1 MSRTGYK
8 VANDRNRYEVLA
20 LETERLRLSVL
31 RKSEASRVNSYFV
44 KNRDFHKKY
53 SQTHTEDYFT
63 VSMQRKYL
71 AYDYNSFLDGTL
83 VPLWITLKET
93 GEIIGRVSFFNFAFG
108 GMMSCACGY
117 HLDKEEP
124 CFCAGRY
131 YLVMRARPGSAP
143 MSPREIR
150 LGGPLFNS
158 PSGQLIPYLIRRRDV
173 LHAQLQGLI
182 TAGVPDRNLIIQ
194 VHEDIS
200 FYEAFIQERMK
211 CHDSAGSVQSD

>member
-31 RKSEASRVNSYFV
+31 RKSEASRINAYFV

-117 HLDKEEP
+117 HLDKDHTGKGYMTEALKGAMAFVFDE
-124 CFCAGRY
+124 Y
-131 YLVMRARPGSAP
+131 K
-143 MSPREIR
+143 
-150 LGGPLFNS
+150 
-158 PSGQLIPYLIRRRDV
+158 
-173 LHAQLQGLI
+173 LHRI
-182 TAGVPDRNLIIQ
+182 
-194 VHEDIS
+194 
-200 FYEAFIQERMK
+200 EAFIVPDNEPSLNLVKRCGFHYEGRRISYMHINGRYRD
-211 CHDSAGSVQSD
+211 HDAFYILEDDVK

>member
-8 VANDRNRYEVLA
+8 VASDRNRYEVLA
-20 LETERLRLSVL
+20 LETERSRLSVL
-31 RKSEASRVNSYFV
+31 RKSEASRVNAYFV

-53 SQTHTEDYFT
+53 SQTHTDDYFT

-117 HLDKEEP
+117 HLDKDHTGKGYMTEALKGAMAFVFDE
-124 CFCAGRY
+124 Y
-131 YLVMRARPGSAP
+131 K
-143 MSPREIR
+143 
-150 LGGPLFNS
+150 
-158 PSGQLIPYLIRRRDV
+158 
-173 LHAQLQGLI
+173 LHRI
-182 TAGVPDRNLIIQ
+182 
-194 VHEDIS
+194 
-200 FYEAFIQERMK
+200 EAFIVPDNEPSLNLVKRCGFHYEGRRISYMHINGRYRD
-211 CHDSAGSVQSD
+211 HDVINQTVVA

>member
-31 RKSEASRVNSYFV
+31 RKSEASRVNAYFV

-71 AYDYNSFLDGTL
+71 AYDYTSFLDGTL

-117 HLDKEEP
+117 HLDKDHTGKGYMTEALKGAMAFVFDE
-124 CFCAGRY
+124 Y
-131 YLVMRARPGSAP
+131 K
-143 MSPREIR
+143 
-150 LGGPLFNS
+150 
-158 PSGQLIPYLIRRRDV
+158 
-173 LHAQLQGLI
+173 LHRI
-182 TAGVPDRNLIIQ
+182 
-194 VHEDIS
+194 
-200 FYEAFIQERMK
+200 EAFIVPDNEPSLNLVKRCGFHYEGRRISYMHINGRYRD
-211 CHDSAGSVQSD
+211 HDAFYILEDDVK